1 MMIELLKFPIRL
13 FAALLT
19 LGITCAAWAQET
31 QPEKS
36 AQPPEAKDADTQP
49 NSTSSESSTTK
60 TTRTMIRT
68 RPKSKIE
75 EFGASLIFSA
85 DLGLLSALPSIK
97 VKDYGP
103 KFGLAVEGKALGS
116 ILFNEYIVD
125 AGFGWFFYNISGAEP
140 LRNESGD
147 ILTTDDDLAITD
159 KTGIKLS
166 GSVLEVAPSYRLKK
180 NIFAGPVFQL
190 RYPSDLSYDSTV
202 ARKKT
207 GILVGGQGGYQIFD
221 QDLNTRFVGRMMTT
235 LNDTN
240 WLGIYLMAGIQVG
253 LPFTQPEIL
262 TIQEITT
269 KTSEKRVV
277 EYRKQVYK
285 FKVTRDIVKLVLD
298 NLVVFFPDPGYPTLT
313 TESQSFLID
322 LAQSLSTTEKE
333 WGTLKI
339 DTVSKDHGQ
348 VIRDALV
355 SAGISDKKVGFGQV
369 VSGPKVSNPPVEF
382 SFTNVK
388 NSSKLIDSVRQAM
401 KAIDIPE
408 TCEGGVCK

>member
-1 MMIELLKFPIRL
+1 MIEIRKFPTRL
-13 FAALLT
+13 FAIFLT
-19 LGITCAAWAQET
+19 LGTTCAAWAQET
-31 QPEKS
+31 QPETS
-36 AQPPEAKDADTQP
+36 AQSPEAVDSDTQP
-49 NSTSSESSTTK
+49 NSTSSESSTSK
-60 TTRTMIRT
+60 TTRTLTRT

-75 EFGASLIFSA
+75 EYGTSFIFSA
-85 DLGLLSALPSIK
+85 DLGLLSALPSTK

-116 ILFNEYIVD
+116 ILLNDYIID

-147 ILTTDDDLAITD
+147 VLVTDDDVAITD
-159 KTGIKLS
+159 TTGIKLS
-166 GSVLEVAPSYRLKK
+166 GSVLEVAPSYRLK
-180 NIFAGPVFQL
+180 NNVFAGPVFQL

-221 QDLNTRFVGRMMTT
+221 EDLNTRFVGRMMTT

-240 WLGIYLMAGIQVG
+240 WLGIYLMAGVQVG

-262 TIQEITT
+262 TIQETTT
-269 KTSEKRVV
+269 KTSEKRIV
-277 EYRKQVYK
+277 EYRKQEYK

-333 WGTLKI
+333 WGTLRI

-355 SAGISDKKVGFGQV
+355 SAGISDKKVAFGQV